1 MSTTAKTLIAE
12 FGTREIPLEL
22 VCVRYFG
29 MTIKAARNAVAL
41 GAFPLPTYRA
51 GGVKSPLLVR
61 ADDLARLR
69 DPNDKELDLDRAKL
83 LIEAGQTVINSAKV
97 EVDFMRVTGQMSG
110 TGFIPVAEQPMALP
124 GGDA

>member
-22 VCVRYFG
+22 VCARYFG

-61 ADDLARLR
+61 ADDLARL
-69 DPNDKELDLDRAKL
+69 LDDRYA
-83 LIEAGQTVINSAKV
+83 EARERWNLQQG
-97 EVDFMRVTGQMSG
+97 MS
-110 TGFIPVAEQPMALP
+110 PAA
-124 GGDA
+124 